1 MIAGHRRSP
10 FRAGTVTREQ
20 ARRPVSH
27 ARLAHRAGRSAQ
39 RIVGADV
46 RPGEWRL
53 VLLFFANLFLL
64 LSAYYIL
71 KVIREPLIL
80 LAGGAIRRSYARGVQ
95 AGLLAL
101 VIPVYG
107 VLANRFEPAR
117 LVNWIMWSF
126 VVCLG
131 AFFLLGRFQVP
142 VGFAFFVWLGIFST
156 LSVAQF
162 WSLAADVMTDDEGHR
177 LFPMIAAGGALGG
190 IGGAQFA
197 ARAGVWLGPT
207 DMMLVAAI
215 LLAGCALLTHAIHA
229 VAATHRQAAAPL
241 RVEARDP
248 RGGFT
253 LILRD
258 RYLML
263 IAVSVLL
270 LNLINTTGDYIL
282 AELVNGQSQ
291 RMPLAGRAQ
300 FISAFYGNL
309 QTWVSV
315 LTALAQTFVVSR
327 VFAALGVGRALF
339 FLPLVAVTG
348 YGASAFM
355 PVLALVAAVKV
366 LENSTDYS
374 LQNTV
379 QQSLFLLTSRDAKY
393 KAKSA
398 VDTMSVRLGDLA
410 STGLVYFGARAGLST
425 FGFAMVNVTAGVV
438 LLWTATRLRRRRD
451 ALAGTTPGPV
461 TAAPATP
468 VPRAR

>member
-1 MIAGHRRSP
+1 MTVARQASPARSP
-10 FRAGTVTREQ
+10 AAPPERLRGRETPAG
-20 ARRPVSH
+20 
-27 ARLAHRAGRSAQ
+27 LAHRLGRGVQ
-39 RIVGADV
+39 RVVGADV

-64 LSAYYIL
+64 LSAYYVL

-80 LAGGAIRRSYARGVQ
+80 LAGGAVRRSYARGVQ

-101 VIPVYG
+101 VIPLYG
-107 VLANRFEPAR
+107 LLANRFEPAR
-117 LVNWIMWSF
+117 LVNWIMSSF
-126 VVCLG
+126 VVCLT
-131 AFFLLGRFQVP
+131 AFYLLGRLHVA
-142 VGFAFFVWLGIFST
+142 VGFSFFVWLGIFST

-197 ARAGVWLGPT
+197 ARTQRWLDPT
-207 DMMLVAAI
+207 DMMLVAAA
-215 LLAGCALLTHAIHA
+215 LLAGCAVLTHAIHV
-229 VAATHRQAAAPL
+229 VAADHRQAAPPAASGP
-241 RVEARDP
+241 RDR

-258 RYLML
+258 RYLLL
-263 IAVSVLL
+263 IALSVLL
-270 LNLINTTGDYIL
+270 LNLVNTTGDYIL
-282 AELVNGQSQ
+282 AELVNAQSQ
-291 RMPLAGRAQ
+291 RVPPLARGH
-300 FISAFYGNL
+300 FIIVFYANL

-379 QQSLFLLTSRDAKY
+379 QQALFLRTSRDAKY

-410 STGLVYFGARAGLST
+410 STGLVYFGVRAGMST
-425 FGFAMVNVTAGVV
+425 FGFAMVNVTAGIVW
-438 LLWTATRLRRRRD
+438 LWTATLLRRRREG
-451 ALAGTTPGPV
+451 LAQSGSPV
-461 TAAPATP
+461 RSAAAPADGP
-468 VPRAR
+468 AP

>member
-1 MIAGHRRSP
+1 LRPESDTAQGATKVAP
-10 FRAGTVTREQ
+10 DGVTVSVAPEG
-20 ARRPVSH
+20 
-27 ARLAHRAGRSAQ
+27 LAHRAGRSVQ

-80 LAGGAIRRSYARGVQ
+80 LDGGAIRRSYARGVQ
-95 AGLLAL
+95 AGLLAG
-101 VIPVYG
+101 VIPLYG
-107 VLANRFEPAR
+107 LLANRFEPAR
-117 LVNWIMWSF
+117 LVNWIMSSF
-126 VVCLG
+126 VVCLS
-131 AFFLLGRFQVP
+131 AFFVLGRFHVP

-177 LFPMIAAGGALGG
+177 LFPMIASGGAIGG
-190 IGGAQFA
+190 IAGAQLA
-197 ARAGVWLGPT
+197 ARAGAWLRPT
-207 DMMLVAAI
+207 DMMLVAAAM
-215 LLAGCALLTHAIHA
+215 LAGCAVLTHAIHA
-229 VAATHRQAAAPL
+229 VAASHRRSAPPL
-241 RVEARDP
+241 RSEARDP

-258 RYLML
+258 RYLLL

-270 LNLINTTGDYIL
+270 LNLVNTTGDYIL
-282 AELVNGQSQ
+282 AELVNARSQ
-291 RMPLAGRAQ
+291 TVPLAGRGH
-300 FISAFYGNL
+300 FIAVFYGNL

-327 VFAALGVGRALF
+327 VFAAVGVGRALF

-355 PVLALVAAVKV
+355 PALALVTAVKV
-366 LENSTDYS
+366 VENSTDYS

-410 STGLVYFGARAGLST
+410 STGLVYFGARAGLSM
-425 FGFAMVNVTAGVV
+425 FGFAMVNVTAGIIW
-438 LLWTATRLRRRRD
+438 LWTATLLRRRREVLVGTN
-451 ALAGTTPGPV
+451 ASLAK
-461 TAAPATP
+461 ADSAPAST
-468 VPRAR
+468 RD

>member
-1 MIAGHRRSP
+1 MTGAAPRCSASARGLE
-10 FRAGTVTREQ
+10 RERGAQ
-20 ARRPVSH
+20 ADLP
-27 ARLAHRAGRSAQ
+27 HRAGRLIQ
-39 RIVGADV
+39 RVVGADV

-71 KVIREPLIL
+71 KVVREPLIL
-80 LAGGAIRRSYARGVQ
+80 LAGGAVRRSYARGAQ
-95 AGLLAL
+95 AALLAG
-101 VIPVYG
+101 VIPLYSW
-107 VLANRFEPAR
+107 LANRFEPAR

-126 VVCLG
+126 VACLSV
-131 AFFLLGRFQVP
+131 FFALGRWHVP
-142 VGFAFFVWLGIFST
+142 VGFSFFVWLGIFST

-162 WSLAADVMTDDEGHR
+162 WSLATDVMTDDEGRR
-177 LFPMIAAGGALGG
+177 LFPMIAAGGAIGG
-190 IGGAQFA
+190 IVGAQFA
-197 ARAGVWLGPT
+197 ARAGAWLAPT
-207 DMMLVAAI
+207 DMMLVAAA

-229 VAATHRQAAAPL
+229 VAAHHRQAVPT
-241 RVEARDP
+241 VPGQARDP

-253 LILRD
+253 LVLRD
-258 RYLML
+258 RYLLL
-263 IAVSVLL
+263 IAISVLL
-270 LNLINTTGDYIL
+270 LNLINTTGDYML
-282 AELVNGQSQ
+282 AELVNAQSQ
-291 RMPLAGRAQ
+291 RVAPLGRGH
-300 FISAFYGNL
+300 FIAAFYANL

-327 VFAALGVGRALF
+327 VFAAVGVGRALF

-366 LENSTDYS
+366 VENSTDYS

-379 QQSLFLLTSRDAKY
+379 QQALFLLTSRDAKY

-410 STGLVYFGARAGLST
+410 STGLVYFGAHAGLST

-438 LLWTATRLRRRRD
+438 WLWTATLLRRRREV
-451 ALAGTTPGPV
+451 LAS
-461 TAAPATP
+461 TAVPPATP
-468 VPRAR
+468 AGGGLTKGGA

>member
-1 MIAGHRRSP
+1 MIATVARDAVNRQEG
-10 FRAGTVTREQ
+10 AGG
-20 ARRPVSH
+20 
-27 ARLAHRAGRSAQ
+27 LAHRLSRMVQ

-46 RPGEWRL
+46 RRGEWRL
-53 VLLFFANLFLL
+53 VLLFFANLFFL

-80 LAGGAIRRSYARGVQ
+80 VTGGAVRRSYARGVQ

-101 VIPVYG
+101 VIPLYS

-117 LVNWIMWSF
+117 LVNWIISSF
-126 VVCLG
+126 VVCLT
-131 AFFLLGRFQVP
+131 AFFLLGRWHVP
-142 VGFAFFVWLGIFST
+142 VGFSFFVWLGIFST

-177 LFPMIAAGGALGG
+177 LFPMIAAGGAIGG

-197 ARAGVWLGPT
+197 ARAGAWLGPT
-207 DMMLVAAI
+207 DMMLVAAA

-229 VAATHRQAAAPL
+229 EAARHRRATPAARSEP
-241 RVEARDP
+241 RDP

-258 RYLML
+258 RYLLL

-270 LNLINTTGDYIL
+270 LNLVNTTGDYIL
-282 AELVNGQSQ
+282 AELVNAQSQ
-291 RMPLAGRAQ
+291 KVPVAGRAH
-300 FISAFYGNL
+300 FIAVFYGNL

-327 VFAALGVGRALF
+327 VFAAVGVGRALF

-355 PVLALVAAVKV
+355 PALALVAAVKV
-366 LENSTDYS
+366 VENSTDYS

-379 QQSLFLLTSRDAKY
+379 QQALFLLTSRDAKY

-425 FGFAMVNVTAGVV
+425 FGFAMVNVTAGIVW
-438 LLWTATRLRRRRD
+438 LWTATLLRRRREV
-451 ALAGTTPGPV
+451 LAGAPSAAETPRQPAPASPPTPTTP
-461 TAAPATP
+461 
-468 VPRAR
+468 